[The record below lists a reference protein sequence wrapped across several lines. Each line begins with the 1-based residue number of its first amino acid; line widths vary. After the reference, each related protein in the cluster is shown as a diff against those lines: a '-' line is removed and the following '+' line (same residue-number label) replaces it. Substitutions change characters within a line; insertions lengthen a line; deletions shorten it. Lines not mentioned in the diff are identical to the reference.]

1 MMAKKKAKIVIEDI
15 CPLYSFCP
23 SPSKSADWVCLKG
36 GAERAKSC
44 AVYVGYVSLYEPV
57 MLWIEEETAKSKA
70 LRVAASLPSQ

>member
-44 AVYVGYVSLYEPV
+44 TVYVGYVSLYEPI
-57 MLWIEEETAKSKA
+57 MQWIEEETANRKTVNA
-70 LRVAASLPSQ
+70 MCQTV